1 MKQVLKD
8 NIMVETLPFT
18 LLIEGVPEALN
29 EDHIRNCL
37 VKDIIEKVCIY
48 FHLFLIINSNFF

>member
-8 NIMVETLPFT
+8 NIMPESLPFT

-29 EDHIRNCL
+29 EDHIRNSL
-37 VKDIIEKVCIY
+37 VRDIIDKV
-48 FHLFLIINSNFF
+48 